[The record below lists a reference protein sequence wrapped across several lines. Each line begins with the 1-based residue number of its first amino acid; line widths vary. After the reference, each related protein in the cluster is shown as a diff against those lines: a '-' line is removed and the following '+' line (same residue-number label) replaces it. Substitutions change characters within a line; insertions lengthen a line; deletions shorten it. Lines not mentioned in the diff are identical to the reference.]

1 MRRGRQCRKE
11 YGEGSGVSR
20 LTIVSPACASSPI
33 LFLSQGAQQ
42 GLACVQAG
50 GGDAALPSARRTAC
64 EELCP

>member
-1 MRRGRQCRKE
+1 MRRGRRCRKE

-20 LTIVSPACASSPI
+20 LTIVSPACTSSPI